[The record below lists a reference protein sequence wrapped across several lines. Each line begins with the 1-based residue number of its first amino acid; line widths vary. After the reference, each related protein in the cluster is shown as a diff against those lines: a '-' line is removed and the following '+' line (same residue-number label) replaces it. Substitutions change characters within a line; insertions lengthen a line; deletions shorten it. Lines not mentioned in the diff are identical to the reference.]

1 MEREAHA
8 VKEMGM
14 AVELAFQEMG
24 AGPPVVILHGLFGSK
39 RNWTSIAR
47 QLAVTCRVVSVD
59 LRNHGESPWDSRHD
73 YPSLAADVALVLEQQ
88 VGRPAA
94 VIGHSM
100 GGKAAMVLAL
110 TRPDL
115 VERLVVVDI
124 PPAESIGTQDVFI
137 RAMRQVPLATLAQR
151 TEVGTLL
158 SEAIPDPAIRGF
170 LLTNLV
176 AGPGGLS
183 WAINLDT
190 LASEFDAIRGFPDM
204 TAAQP
209 CGKPALFLLGGRS
222 DYVQPRHHAQI
233 HRLFPAAEIEVIPEA
248 GHWVHAE
255 APAAFL
261 AAVQR
266 FLAV

>member
-1 MEREAHA
+1 
-8 VKEMGM
+8 M
-14 AVELAFQEMG
+14 ALELAFHETGTG
-24 AGPPVVILHGLFGSK
+24 APIVILHGLFGSK
-39 RNWTSIAR
+39 RNWISIAR
-47 QLAVTCRVVSVD
+47 QLATTHRVLSVD

-73 YPSLAADVALVLEQQ
+73 YLALADDVGAFVEKQ
-88 VGRPAA
+88 VGEPAA

-115 VERLVVVDI
+115 VERFVAVDI
-124 PPAESIGTQDVFI
+124 PPGESIGTQDVFI
-137 RAMRQVPLATLAQR
+137 RAMQAVPLATLTQR
-151 TEVGTLL
+151 SEVGTLL

-190 LASEFDAIRGFPDM
+190 LAREFVTIRGFPDV
-204 TAAQP
+204 TAARP

-222 DYVQPRHHAQI
+222 EYVQPRHHAEIQ
-233 HRLFPAAEIEVIPEA
+233 RLFPAAKIEVIPEA